1 MKLTFNII
9 KIALLWLVLN
19 IMTGLTMDLGLFTQT
34 TPSMKDATIYM
45 KILVSEFWAS
55 IQWMFAIPANRI
67 GNLFLNPAQIAL
79 SSYIFDFLAQL
90 WSNKFWLKLTTTI
103 DDYIGMVIIFAGMY
117 VSKYKTFG

>member
-1 MKLTFNII
+1 MKLTSSIV

-19 IMTGLTMDLGLFTQT
+19 ILTGLTMDLGLFTQT

-79 SSYIFDFLAQL
+79 RSYIFDFLAQL
-90 WSNKFWLKLTTTI
+90 WSNKFWLKLTTSV
-103 DDYIGMVIIFAGMY
+103 DDYIGMVIIFVGMY

>member
-1 MKLTFNII
+1 MKLTTNII

-19 IMTGLTMDLGLFTQT
+19 IMTGLTMDLGLFMQT

-90 WSNKFWLKLTTTI
+90 WSNKFWLKLKTSL
-103 DDYIGMVIIFAGMY
+103 DDYIGMVVIFVGMY
-117 VSKYKTFG
+117 VSKMRTFG

>member
-1 MKLTFNII
+1 MKLTSSII

-34 TPSMKDATIYM
+34 TSSMKDATIYM

-117 VSKYKTFG
+117 VSKMKTFG

>member
-1 MKLTFNII
+1 MKLTSSII

-117 VSKYKTFG
+117 VSKMKTFG